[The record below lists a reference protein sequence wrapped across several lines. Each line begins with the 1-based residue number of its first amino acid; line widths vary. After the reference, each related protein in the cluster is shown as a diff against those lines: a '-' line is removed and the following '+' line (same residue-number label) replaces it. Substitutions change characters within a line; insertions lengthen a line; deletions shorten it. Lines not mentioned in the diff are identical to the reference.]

1 MNQWKY
7 VSTKSNPVYDASRG
21 LNATNINKI
30 ARWFSCPEFLWEP
43 EAEWDTDTDFEAHDS
58 GNSEICHHL
67 EVNVIIIQENDLLG
81 NLEKRIFVGT
91 NEFTCICEEICF
103 YIEASSQDQ
112 RAHKEYQQ
120 TEFTFA
126 KSKKY

>member
-1 MNQWKY
+1 MQPTL
-7 VSTKSNPVYDASRG
+7 TKLLAG
-21 LNATNINKI
+21 LVVQNSYGSQKQNGTLILILK
-30 ARWFSCPEFLWEP
+30 
-43 EAEWDTDTDFEAHDS
+43 HDS

-126 KSKKY
+126 EGKKY